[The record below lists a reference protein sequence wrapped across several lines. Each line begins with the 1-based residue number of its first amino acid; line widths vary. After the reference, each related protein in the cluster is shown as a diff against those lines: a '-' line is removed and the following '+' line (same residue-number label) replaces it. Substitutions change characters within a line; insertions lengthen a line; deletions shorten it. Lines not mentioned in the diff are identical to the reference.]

1 MSNIYQLLLRKSDVL
16 KSSQFKKFIS
26 RSTFWELQPK
36 QISLSFQTS
45 CYNLKIRSLGPN
57 LCEHFPVDTL
67 HRFNVYKTSLRR
79 RRRRIDVLQTL
90 KRHLVSTGKREHQ
103 ICKTNSVSFAYR
115 AEITRSPLYGNKK
128 GRKTHTKTLP
138 AIFLKTR

>member
-1 MSNIYQLLLRKSDVL
+1 MEVTKTLCQHFWSNFTKKILSPSLPFKEINKLISIWMSNIYQLLLRKSDVL

-26 RSTFWELQPK
+26 RSTFRELQPK

-45 CYNLKIRSLGPN
+45 CYNLKIRGLGPN

-90 KRHLVSTGKREHQ
+90 KRHLVSTG
-103 ICKTNSVSFAYR
+103 
-115 AEITRSPLYGNKK
+115 PL
-128 GRKTHTKTLP
+128 L
-138 AIFLKTR
+138 F